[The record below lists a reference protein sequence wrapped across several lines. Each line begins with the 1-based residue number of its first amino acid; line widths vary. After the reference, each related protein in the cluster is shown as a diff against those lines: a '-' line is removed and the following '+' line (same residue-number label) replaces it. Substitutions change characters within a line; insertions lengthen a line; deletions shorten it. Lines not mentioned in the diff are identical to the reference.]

1 VPKLY
6 ELAEEFD
13 EIYREISEADPD
25 EDFSDEIKEKLRKA
39 EGDFE
44 DKLIACVKVM
54 KSLAGESDVCRN
66 EAERLTKR
74 ARSLTRNAGSLKDYV
89 KECMLSSGMLRVKSS
104 LFNISIAD
112 NPPSVDVFDLDDIPD
127 EFTVF
132 VPRKVSK
139 TDIKLAIERGEE
151 VPGAKLV
158 RSQGVRIR

>member
-1 VPKLY
+1 MPKLY
-6 ELAEEFD
+6 ELAEEFE
-13 EIYREISEADPD
+13 EIYREIAAANPD
-25 EDFSDEIKEKLRKA
+25 EDFSDELKGRLHKA

-44 DKLIACVKVM
+44 DKLIACVKVL
-54 KSLAGESDVCRN
+54 KTLNAESDVCRN

-74 ARSLTRNAGSLKDYV
+74 ARSFARNADSLKDYV

-104 LFNISIAD
+104 LFSISIAD
-112 NPPSVDVFDLDDIPD
+112 NPPSVDVFELDDIPE
-127 EFTVF
+127 EFTVP

-151 VPGAKLV
+151 VPGAKLT

>member
-1 VPKLY
+1 MPKLY

-13 EIYREISEADPD
+13 EIYREISESDPD
-25 EDFSDEIKEKLRKA
+25 EDFSDDLKEKLRKA
-39 EGDFE
+39 EGNFE
-44 DKLIACVKVM
+44 DKLIACVKVL
-54 KSLAGESDVCRN
+54 KTLNAEADVCRS
-66 EAERLTKR
+66 EADRLTKR
-74 ARSLTRNAGSLKDYV
+74 ARSYVRNADSLKDYV

-112 NPPSVDVFDLDDIPD
+112 NPPAVDVFDIDNIPE
-127 EFTVF
+127 EFTVAL
-132 VPRKVSK
+132 PRKVSK